1 MRARTDRSHRS
12 TRLLSLSLALALA
25 LPAAL
30 PATPAQAQQRRGILD
45 MLFGSPRQAAPPRG
59 YEAAPGPAPK
69 VRKVRRKAPAA
80 VAKRPARN
88 AAARRAVAGS
98 AAAAAGVAAAG
109 IAEPVEKTLDARTV
123 LVIGDFMAGSLGKGL
138 EEAVAASPDLRVVSR
153 ANGSSGLVRDD
164 HYDWPA
170 EISAVIDETKPALVV
185 VMLGAN
191 DRQGLRD
198 GGETLALRT
207 PEWATRYTARVEA
220 LATGVKDKGVPL
232 VWVGMPAFQS
242 DRASEDMVY
251 LNDLYRTAALRVGG
265 EFVDVWGGFTDAD
278 GAFTSSGPDT
288 AGQTV
293 RLRNSDGITLT
304 PAGQEK
310 LAYFVEK
317 PVTKLLGLGAD
328 DLVATLGP
336 QPLSPAD
343 LPSVAASAVATPPI
357 SFADPRLDGGD
368 QLLGGVSPALAADA
382 AQAGRRLLVEGV
394 PAAPTEGRADH
405 FNWTG
410 RGGAVSA
417 APAAAPIVPEALRGS
432 AGLDPTAAAA
442 PEPAPSPAPPAN

>member
-1 MRARTDRSHRS
+1 M
-12 TRLLSLSLALALA
+12 
-25 LPAAL
+25 
-30 PATPAQAQQRRGILD
+30 G
-45 MLFGSPRQAAPPRG
+45 
-59 YEAAPGPAPK
+59 
-69 VRKVRRKAPAA
+69 
-80 VAKRPARN
+80 
-88 AAARRAVAGS
+88 
-98 AAAAAGVAAAG
+98 
-109 IAEPVEKTLDARTV
+109 EPVEKKLDARTV

-170 EISAVIDETKPALVV
+170 EIPAVIDETKPSLVV

-220 LATGVKDKGVPL
+220 LATAVKGEGVPL

-251 LNDLYRTAALRVGG
+251 LNDLYRTATLRVGG

-317 PVTKLLGLGAD
+317 PVTKLLGLSVD
-328 DLVATLGP
+328 NLVATLGP
-336 QPLSPAD
+336 QPLAGAD

-368 QLLGGVSPALAADA
+368 QLLGGVPPALAADA

-410 RGGAVSA
+410 RSAAVSA
-417 APAAAPIVPEALRGS
+417 AAPAAPPTVPEVLRGS
-432 AGLDPTAAAA
+432 AGLDPAAATAAAA
-442 PEPAPSPAPPAN
+442 PEPALPAPPAD